1 MLKYLILFKSTI
13 KNYFNLVYAQSDTH
27 VYIKNPKGVLANFV
41 LQFFNWNVFS
51 QAYVVLN
58 KWDLYYYDRTWTLSL
73 ARNKKKPRNF
83 VMPLM
88 SSFYSLADDLQ
99 RVGVFHKQTKEATEK
114 LSLKFYNDAKYR
126 EVFWRVP
133 GNKFIGI
140 HCFQHVRRTLISN
153 HNYLWC
159 LCSPFLYE
167 HLSMHKER

>member
-1 MLKYLILFKSTI
+1 
-13 KNYFNLVYAQSDTH
+13 
-27 VYIKNPKGVLANFV
+27 
-41 LQFFNWNVFS
+41 
-51 QAYVVLN
+51 
-58 KWDLYYYDRTWTLSL
+58 
-73 ARNKKKPRNF
+73 
-83 VMPLM
+83 MPLM

-99 RVGVFHKQTKEATEK
+99 RVAVFHKQTKEATEK

-126 EVFWRVP
+126 EVFGRVP

-140 HCFQHVRRTLISN
+140 HCFQHVRQTLISN